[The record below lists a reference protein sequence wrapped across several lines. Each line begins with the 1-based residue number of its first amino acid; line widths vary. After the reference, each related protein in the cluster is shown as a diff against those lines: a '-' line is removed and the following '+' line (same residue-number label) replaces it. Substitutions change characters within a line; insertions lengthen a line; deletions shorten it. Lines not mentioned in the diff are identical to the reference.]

1 MSKQFVLTKD
11 GKENLEKELNKLI
24 NVDKAK
30 VIDDL
35 VSARAQGDLKEN
47 ADYDAAKKKYD
58 EIESRINEIKN
69 ILLNASIVVDSS
81 SDVISIGSKVTVKSE
96 NKKNN
101 DVYLIVGTV
110 EADPMNNK
118 ISNESPLGSALI
130 GHKVNDVVK
139 VSIRDNSYNVKII
152 NVENKC

>member
-1 MSKQFVLTKD
+1 MSKQFILTKN

-24 NVDKAK
+24 NIDKAK
-30 VIDDL
+30 VVDDL

-58 EIESRINEIKN
+58 EIESRINEIRN

-110 EADPMNNK
+110 EADPINNK
-118 ISNESPLGSALI
+118 ISNESPLGSALM
-130 GHKVNDVVK
+130 GHKINDVVK
-139 VSIRDNSYNVKII
+139 VSVRDNFYNVKII